1 MAWNDERVELLKK
14 LWSDGLSASQIAGR
28 LGSVTRNAVIGKV
41 HRLNG
46 GAGAAERHAAHGNH
60 PPPSMKTV
68 RRGRRRPDPLASVWD
83 AEILPMLEAAPEMR
97 AVDVFDEIRRRH
109 PEICQGVRRTVERR
123 IREWRASKC
132 PAHFGSTLS
141 APMTAENQSA
151 SIGFTFDFLRAAHQG
166 MTQIRNL
173 PERAQQHASIRD
185 ILKLCRSGPL
195 GKRNRALLALSVVC
209 GLPISHLAQYPVSS
223 RASLYRWKQIFL
235 TFGFDALV
243 QSPSRLKL
251 RFKDENI
258 SAAIFKTLHEPPTLH
273 GFSRTN
279 WRQVDLKRA
288 LDDKG
293 VRVSIW
299 SIRRV
304 VRAAKYQWRKAKVVL
319 TSNDPDYRS
328 KVEHIKQILGS
339 LSEDECF
346 FSIDEY
352 GPFSIRLVPGRKLCA
367 PGEVPSVPQ
376 WQRGRGTIIITGAL
390 ELRTNQITHFYSEHK
405 NTGEM
410 IRMVDLLRRQYKTM
424 TKLYIS
430 WDAASWHISKALGKH
445 VEFLNGWADFDCAP
459 QVELAPLPSRAQF
472 LNVIESVF
480 SGMSRA
486 VIHNSDF
493 KGATQ
498 ARDAID
504 AYLADRNEFYRLH
517 PKRAGRK
524 LWGHERSEA
533 EFREENNCKDPK
545 FG

>member
-1 MAWNDERVELLKK
+1 
-14 LWSDGLSASQIAGR
+14 
-28 LGSVTRNAVIGKV
+28 
-41 HRLNG
+41 
-46 GAGAAERHAAHGNH
+46 
-60 PPPSMKTV
+60 
-68 RRGRRRPDPLASVWD
+68 
-83 AEILPMLEAAPEMR
+83 
-97 AVDVFDEIRRRH
+97 
-109 PEICQGVRRTVERR
+109 
-123 IREWRASKC
+123 
-132 PAHFGSTLS
+132 
-141 APMTAENQSA
+141 
-151 SIGFTFDFLRAAHQG
+151 
-166 MTQIRNL
+166 
-173 PERAQQHASIRD
+173 
-185 ILKLCRSGPL
+185 
-195 GKRNRALLALSVVC
+195 
-209 GLPISHLAQYPVSS
+209 
-223 RASLYRWKQIFL
+223 
-235 TFGFDALV
+235 
-243 QSPSRLKL
+243 
-251 RFKDENI
+251 
-258 SAAIFKTLHEPPTLH
+258 LH

-279 WRQVDLKRA
+279 WRQVDLKRV
-288 LDDKG
+288 LDAKG

-299 SIRRV
+299 SIRRA

-319 TSNDPDYRS
+319 TSNDADYRS
-328 KVEHIKQILGS
+328 KVEHIKPILGS
-339 LSEDECF
+339 LGEDECF

-405 NTGEM
+405 NTSEM
-410 IRMVDLLRRQYKTM
+410 IRMVDLLRRQYKAM
-424 TKLYIS
+424 KKLYIS
-430 WDAASWHISKALGKH
+430 WDAASWHIYKALGKH

-493 KGATQ
+493 KDATQ